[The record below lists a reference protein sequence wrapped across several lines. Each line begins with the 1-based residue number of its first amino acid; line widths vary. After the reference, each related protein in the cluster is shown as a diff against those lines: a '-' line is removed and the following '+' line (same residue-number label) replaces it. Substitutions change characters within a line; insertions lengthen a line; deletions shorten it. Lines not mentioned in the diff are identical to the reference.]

1 MFSRVLGFIVANFV
15 VVGSFRPKGTY
26 TRKNANNTM
35 LTTAH
40 VEPDLWL
47 DATSLML
54 TSKLIPREVE
64 PEYQILQMTLKESF
78 KS

>member
-1 MFSRVLGFIVANFV
+1 MFSRVLGFITLLLLGPSGLNE
-15 VVGSFRPKGTY
+15 RIR
-26 TRKNANNTM
+26 RKNANNTM
-35 LTTAH
+35 LTTAK

-47 DATSLML
+47 DATSLSL

-64 PEYQILQMTLKESF
+64 PEYQILQMTLKETF